1 MLARPLPRLLA
12 VLLVLCAA
20 VCGAPG
26 AVEAQQQRRGAPQ
39 EAADPMREATK
50 LLETIRFSNLEPGW
64 RGYAFARW
72 ARTLARIPDI
82 ELAKTM
88 ATSAIQAMD
97 EPVKAPPPP
106 QVSAGVV
113 YAVLVQAYADLRDA
127 KVAQALAQKAFPALQ
142 ALPDNAT
149 KANLLPYLAI
159 GLADINNRDGAGLA
173 ALEGLRAA
181 TQVPPGRDQ
190 IGGLSLVA
198 LAQAKVGDRKEAEET
213 LQIARQAANAIT
225 DGTGR
230 VYALAH
236 LARAEAALG
245 NRDRA
250 RVLARD
256 SAQAYDKTQ
265 TDPGFS
271 TAQRVTT
278 LGLIALAQAE
288 SLDRNAA
295 RQTLRTLKA
304 TSAQLTQTYERFQA
318 LITEID
324 TIVLIDRGTAQGQ

>member
-1 MLARPLPRLLA
+1 MIARLLPRLLLG
-12 VLLVLCAA
+12 LLVALLALSGSA
-20 VCGAPG
+20 PAGAQQ
-26 AVEAQQQRRGAPQ
+26 QQQRRGPSP
-39 EAADPMREATK
+39 EASEPLREAVK
-50 LLETIRFSNLEPGW
+50 LLETIRLSNLEPAW
-64 RGYAFARW
+64 RGYAFARL
-72 ARTLARIPDI
+72 ARVLARIGDV

-88 ATSAIQAMD
+88 ANGAIAAMD
-97 EPVKAPPPP
+97 EPTRQPPPA
-106 QVSAGVV
+106 QVSQGVI
-113 YAVLVQAYADLRDA
+113 YAILVQTYADLGDQRLGQTFA
-127 KVAQALAQKAFPALQ
+127 EKAFAALQ
-142 ALPDNAT
+142 RLPDNAT
-149 KANLLPYLAI
+149 KANLLPYMAI
-159 GLADINNRDGAGLA
+159 GLADIGNRDGAGLS

-190 IGGLSLVA
+190 IGALALVTV
-198 LAQAKVGDRKEAEET
+198 AQAKVGDRKEAEET
-213 LQIARQAANAIT
+213 LTIARQAANAIT

-245 NRDRA
+245 ARDRA

-256 SAQAYDKTQ
+256 SAQAYDRTQ
-265 TDPGFS
+265 TDPGFT

-288 SLDRNAA
+288 AADRTAA

-304 TSAQLTQTYERFQA
+304 TSGQLTQTYERFQA

-324 TIVLIDRGTAQGQ
+324 TVVLIDRSL